1 MAAKKSLDNGDDIYD
16 NLKKNICFFLTNTK
30 GQERQVITM
39 ALIHFNTQ
47 GFDRARDSDIPV
59 LVDFW
64 ATWCGPCQML
74 GPVIEQLAEE
84 YEGKDVVI
92 VGGGDTGN
100 DCVGTSIRHG
110 CKSVIQ
116 LEMMPKA
123 PDGRAADNPWPQWP
137 KVCKTDYGQE
147 EAAALF
153 GADPRRYQTTL
164 EECRTDEA
172 GALSAAVLPYL

>member
-92 VGGGDTGN
+92 GKVDVDENPDLAARYGIMSVPTVILFKDGAEVERKVGVMPFDVYAEFL
-100 DCVGTSIRHG
+100 DGT
-110 CKSVIQ
+110 
-116 LEMMPKA
+116 
-123 PDGRAADNPWPQWP
+123 
-137 KVCKTDYGQE
+137 
-147 EAAALF
+147 
-153 GADPRRYQTTL
+153 
-164 EECRTDEA
+164 
-172 GALSAAVLPYL
+172 LS

>member
-92 VGGGDTGN
+92 GKVDVDENPDLAARYGIMSVPTVILFKDGAEVERKVGVMPFDVYAELL
-100 DCVGTSIRHG
+100 DGT
-110 CKSVIQ
+110 
-116 LEMMPKA
+116 
-123 PDGRAADNPWPQWP
+123 
-137 KVCKTDYGQE
+137 
-147 EAAALF
+147 
-153 GADPRRYQTTL
+153 
-164 EECRTDEA
+164 
-172 GALSAAVLPYL
+172 LS

>member
-1 MAAKKSLDNGDDIYD
+1 
-16 NLKKNICFFLTNTK
+16 
-30 GQERQVITM
+30 M

-92 VGGGDTGN
+92 GKVDVDENPDLAARYGVMSVPTVILFKDGAEVERKVG
-100 DCVGTSIRHG
+100 V
-110 CKSVIQ
+110 
-116 LEMMPKA
+116 MPFDVYA
-123 PDGRAADNPWPQWP
+123 ELLD
-137 KVCKTDYGQE
+137 
-147 EAAALF
+147 
-153 GADPRRYQTTL
+153 
-164 EECRTDEA
+164 
-172 GALSAAVLPYL
+172 GALS

>member
-92 VGGGDTGN
+92 GKVDVDENPDLAARYGVMSVPTVILFKDGAEVERKVG
-100 DCVGTSIRHG
+100 V
-110 CKSVIQ
+110 
-116 LEMMPKA
+116 MPFDVYA
-123 PDGRAADNPWPQWP
+123 ELLD
-137 KVCKTDYGQE
+137 
-147 EAAALF
+147 
-153 GADPRRYQTTL
+153 
-164 EECRTDEA
+164 
-172 GALSAAVLPYL
+172 GALS